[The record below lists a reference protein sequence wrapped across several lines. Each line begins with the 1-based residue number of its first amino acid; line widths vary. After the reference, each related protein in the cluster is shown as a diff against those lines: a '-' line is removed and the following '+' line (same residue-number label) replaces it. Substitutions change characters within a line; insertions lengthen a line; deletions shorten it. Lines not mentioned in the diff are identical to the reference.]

1 MKGFKEFLFRGNV
14 VELAVAVVVGTAFT
28 ALVNTFVS
36 SIITPLLN
44 SFGGADS
51 QGLGFRIKSGQSNTF
66 IDFSAIL
73 NGIVVFVLTAAV
85 VYFIIVLP
93 MNKIEERRKA
103 RLGIADE
110 AEEPTET
117 ELLAEIRDE
126 LRARR

>member
-1 MKGFKEFLFRGNV
+1 MKGFKDFLFRGNV

-28 ALVNTFVS
+28 ALVNAFVS

-44 SFGGADS
+44 SFGGANS
-51 QGLGFRIKSGQSNTF
+51 EGWGFRIKSGQANTL
-66 IDFSAIL
+66 INLSTII
-73 NGIVVFVLTAAV
+73 NSIVVFVLTAAV

-103 RLGIADE
+103 RLGITDD
-110 AEEPTET
+110 EEPTEA